1 MTPIETVDAFIAAIE
16 AGDLDQAVSL
26 VDPQISYENVPTDP
40 IHGAENMRKSL
51 ARFSA
56 STTAM
61 QWVIVSQVAVGN
73 VVINE
78 RIDRFQINGKWAE
91 LPVAGFFTLNDEG
104 RITLWRDYFDMNT
117 YVQQM
122 AAVREKE

>member
-1 MTPIETVDAFIAAIE
+1 MTPTETVDAFIAAIE
-16 AGDLDQAVSL
+16 TGDLDRAVSL

-40 IHGAENMRKSL
+40 IVGAENMRKAL

-56 STTAM
+56 ATTAM
-61 QWVIVSQVAVGN
+61 DWVIVSQVAVGN

-91 LPVAGFFTLNDEG
+91 LPVAGFFTVNDAG

-117 YVQQM
+117 YVTQM
-122 AAVREKE
+122 AAVREK